1 MSDSEED
8 IDITPFFPRYLF
20 PDGDYALDGIGLRAQ
35 LLGLTTG
42 LSISATVA
50 LATIYGNYYHAS
62 MFVFFL
68 SVFHFLEFWITARYN
83 TRRANL
89 GSFLF
94 ANGKEYN
101 LAHTVALTEYFL
113 ETHFFP
119 SLLPSPALLTFGI
132 LLIFAGQLLRSLA
145 MAHASTSFNHHVAYV
160 KEVDHRLVTTGVY
173 KWFRHPSYLG
183 FWLWGL
189 GTQVMMGNPVSFVG
203 YAVVLWRFFRG
214 RIYYE
219 ERYLVKFFGQRYI
232 DYRNRTWVW
241 IPFIK

>member
-20 PDGDYALDGIGLRAQ
+20 PDGDYALDSIGLRSQ

-42 LSISATVA
+42 LSVSATAA
-50 LATIYGNYYHAS
+50 LVVYGDYYHATL
-62 MFVFFL
+62 FIFFL

-94 ANGKEYN
+94 TNGRAYN
-101 LAHTVALTEYFL
+101 AAHTFAIAEYLL
-113 ETHFFP
+113 ETHFFATSLHP
-119 SLLPSPALLTFGI
+119 SRPVFIFGL
-132 LLIFAGQLLRSLA
+132 LLIFSGQLLRSLA
-145 MAHASTSFNHHVAYV
+145 MAHAATSFNHHVAYV
-160 KEVDHRLVTTGVY
+160 KEVDHRLVTSGVY
-173 KWFRHPSYLG
+173 RYFRHPSYLG
-183 FWLWGL
+183 FWMWGL

>member
-20 PDGDYALDGIGLRAQ
+20 PDGEYALDGIGLRSQ

-42 LSISATVA
+42 LSISATIA
-50 LATIYGNYYHAS
+50 LATLYGKYYHATL
-62 MFVFFL
+62 FIFFL
-68 SVFHFLEFWITARYN
+68 SLFHFLEFWITARYN

-94 ANGKEYN
+94 TNGHAYN
-101 LAHTVALTEYFL
+101 IAHTTAIIEYLLKTHYELYPTPSTNVFL
-113 ETHFFP
+113 
-119 SLLPSPALLTFGI
+119 LGL
-132 LLIFAGQLLRSLA
+132 LLILTGQLLRSLA
-145 MAHASTSFNHHVAYV
+145 MVHASTSFNHHVAYV

-173 KWFRHPSYLG
+173 RWARHPSYLG
-183 FWLWGL
+183 FWMWGL
-189 GTQVMMGNPVSFVG
+189 GTQVMLGNLVCFVG

-214 RIYYE
+214 RIGYE
-219 ERYLVKFFGQRYI
+219 ERYLIRFFGQRYV
-232 DYRNRTWVW
+232 DYRDRTWVW